1 MFDDVG
7 DLENKEIIG
16 LNYDYNWGLEYG
28 WGCRR
33 IDCFVVKGLVNGMD
47 CCMDCCYR
55 FFPSSFLIFWE
66 KGNILEKKEKKKR
79 RDDLLFRVKRKRCC
93 SLRFVTESVFFLCGG
108 VLEFWSLV
116 ECRMANVVTDCVLLI

>member
-7 DLENKEIIG
+7 DVENKEIIG

-55 FFPSSFLIFWE
+55 FFPSSFLIFWK
-66 KGNILEKKEKKKR
+66 KGNILEKKKKTKR

-93 SLRFVTESVFFLCGG
+93 SLRFVTESVFFLFVG
-108 VLEFWSLV
+108 EF
-116 ECRMANVVTDCVLLI
+116 

>member
-1 MFDDVG
+1 MRNYNLYSLLGSLLSVG
-7 DLENKEIIG
+7 DLENKEVIG

-66 KGNILEKKEKKKR
+66 KGNILEKKEKKQKAGMICYLGLKEK
-79 RDDLLFRVKRKRCC
+79 D
-93 SLRFVTESVFFLCGG
+93 
-108 VLEFWSLV
+108 
-116 ECRMANVVTDCVLLI
+116 VVVCVL